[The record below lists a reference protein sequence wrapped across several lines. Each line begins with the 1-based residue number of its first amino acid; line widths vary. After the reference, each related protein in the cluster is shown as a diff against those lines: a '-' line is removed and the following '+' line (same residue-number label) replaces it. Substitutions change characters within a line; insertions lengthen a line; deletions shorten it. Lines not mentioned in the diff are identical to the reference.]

1 MKHTSTLFFC
11 SVFFSS
17 WIGGVWPGMFAC
29 LISAIAL
36 DYYFI
41 PPLYALG
48 IGPEEA
54 PDMISFVVSALII
67 SWLSGERKRTNE
79 TLRKE
84 REELHAGVR
93 ERSSKLGPAKDQSHT
108 VGELAAPIAHEL
120 SARIGKVEELVH
132 EFKGCTPAPEKT
144 EPLSFNAAREFLAD
158 PTFCLREE
166 SVFFREGDYWT
177 IHYQGQIAHL
187 KATRGLHCLAS
198 LLRYPDREFHV
209 TELIAVVRD
218 EGVAPG
224 AHLVSSIPKGDG
236 SQLRTAR
243 FQDADP
249 ILDARA
255 RAEYAHRVTDLQGEL
270 EDAERLND
278 PERARKARQERDCI
292 ADQLAMA
299 VGLGGR
305 NRKAGSQAE
314 RARSAVTKRI
324 KDSINKITEAIPL
337 LGRPLGYRNKDGLF
351 LFLLPEFGS
360 SH

>member
-120 SARIGKVEELVH
+120 SARTGKVEELVH
-132 EFKGCTPAPEKT
+132 EFEGRTPAPWWST
-144 EPLSFNAAREFLAD
+144 Q
-158 PTFCLREE
+158 
-166 SVFFREGDYWT
+166 V
-177 IHYQGQIAHL
+177 H
-187 KATRGLHCLAS
+187 
-198 LLRYPDREFHV
+198 
-209 TELIAVVRD
+209 
-218 EGVAPG
+218 
-224 AHLVSSIPKGDG
+224 
-236 SQLRTAR
+236 
-243 FQDADP
+243 
-249 ILDARA
+249 
-255 RAEYAHRVTDLQGEL
+255 
-270 EDAERLND
+270 
-278 PERARKARQERDCI
+278 
-292 ADQLAMA
+292 
-299 VGLGGR
+299 
-305 NRKAGSQAE
+305 
-314 RARSAVTKRI
+314 
-324 KDSINKITEAIPL
+324 
-337 LGRPLGYRNKDGLF
+337 
-351 LFLLPEFGS
+351 
-360 SH
+360 